1 MANRP
6 LSYKGSITHS
16 RGGWPTA
23 FGLFRRAVS
32 PSAAQGDDAQQIRG
46 TDLVGAVRTLAA
58 GESMLD
64 PVAASRVMK
73 PPGSSTTR
81 KKLTSSVPAQPGSR
95 WWVARIGRTLDTS
108 WRRSGERGP
117 LIRRPVPVA

>member
-64 PVAASRVMK
+64 PEAASRVMK

-81 KKLTSSVPAQPGSR
+81 KSSPLVSRLSRGAAGGWPGSAGH
-95 WWVARIGRTLDTS
+95 WTP
-108 WRRSGERGP
+108 RG
-117 LIRRPVPVA
+117 VD